1 MTIINKKKEI
11 IHYSSFSMEAP
22 NSVELLDDNKGRI
35 IDDGAETLIDLK
47 EHKILHFWD
56 RRNELQ
62 VWKWKREYNPKFEIL
77 DGHQWE
83 LKLRNREGKTRNFDG
98 HMSYPDNYNDF
109 IKELNNLFGSEIKDE
124 KYEL

>member
-1 MTIINKKKEI
+1 MG
-11 IHYSSFSMEAP
+11 FP
-22 NSVELLDDNKGRI
+22 NSVELLENNKGRI
-35 IDDGAETLIDLK
+35 LDDGAEILIDLK

-56 RRNELQ
+56 RMNELQ

-83 LKLRNREGKTRNFDG
+83 LKLRNREGRTRNFDG

>member
-1 MTIINKKKEI
+1 MKKKEI
-11 IHYSSFSMEAP
+11 IYYSSGSMGFP
-22 NSVELLDDNKGRI
+22 NSVELLENNKGKI
-35 IDDGAETLIDLK
+35 LDDGAEIITDLK

-56 RRNELQ
+56 RMNELQ

-83 LKLRNREGKTRNFDG
+83 LKLRNREGRTRNFDG
-98 HMSYPDNYNDF
+98 HMSYPDNYNEM

-124 KYEL
+124 KFDL